1 MVTSNV
7 VLEFLL
13 VQKSSSNLIRVSRAF
28 KEAKQHRRSLLT
40 VWLDYKKAFDSVPH
54 SWILES
60 LRLAKV
66 PSAIVDAIN
75 RYSLIR
81 SVPIVKAM
89 CETLVVH

>member
-1 MVTSNV
+1 MYVDMQIYSDLIINV
-7 VLEFLL
+7 GPRCYIGV
-13 VQKSSSNLIRVSRAF
+13 VGV

-75 RYSLIR
+75 FFLF
-81 SVPIVKAM
+81 
-89 CETLVVH
+89 C